1 MADYKTLILDVSKW
15 NTKTNLKAFKE
26 KGFSGVIIRA
36 GYGKGNID
44 SMAESWYE
52 DAKEVGMD
60 VGAYWFSY
68 AQTIAEARKEAEHL
82 IAWAYGRE
90 ITLPLVYDYEDDSRR
105 GKKLNPYVV
114 NMYGKLFC
122 QMVEEQGY
130 YAMFYS
136 NRYYYLNVWDKDIK
150 SKYDCWYA
158 RYKDIA
164 TIKKEMPNVHLA
176 QYATSYKM
184 GNTLLSQ
191 DVNYDFIGLAD
202 LIKRKGL
209 TGK

>member
-15 NTKTNLKAFKE
+15 NTKTDLNAFKE
-26 KGFSGVIIRA
+26 KGFTGVIIRA

-44 SMAESWYE
+44 PKAEEWYKK
-52 DAKEVGMD
+52 AKEAGMD

-68 AQTIAEARKEAEHL
+68 AKTIAMARDEAKHL
-82 IAWAYGRE
+82 IAWAQGKD
-90 ITLPLVYDYEDDSRR
+90 ITLPLCYDYENDSTL
-105 GKKLNPYVV
+105 GKKVNPYMV
-114 NMYGKLFC
+114 NNYGKIFC
-122 QMVEEQGY
+122 QCIEDAGY

-136 NRYYYLNVWDKDIK
+136 NRDYYINVWDRQMKDT
-150 SKYDCWYA
+150 YDCWYA
-158 RYKDIA
+158 RYRNIA
-164 TIKKEMPNVHLA
+164 TIRQDVPNVHLA
-176 QYATSYKM
+176 QYATSYRI
-184 GNTLLSQ
+184 GNRQISQ